1 MTVMGIEPTEIPTV
15 QAADQ
20 QAAQMGK
27 PKNRIESKSIVDI
40 VNTTYPP
47 LMQPVEGLICEGAN
61 LFVGASKI
69 GKSWFVLNMC
79 MAVAAG
85 KPFLNRPTKP
95 GYVLYLALE
104 DTFSSLKGRT
114 VEIKKTLDIDLS
126 PMFHSRTEAP
136 TVKEGLLDSL
146 QDWITEHQPCRM
158 IVIDTMQMVRGEMP
172 RSGSVY
178 ALDNEFIK
186 PFKDLAQ
193 KNHVAIVLTHH
204 TNKSK
209 DTGDPF
215 DRINGSTGLM
225 GKADN
230 IILLTRKRG
239 STDGAMHHE
248 SRVIRHI
255 DDTVMS
261 FDNGIWIAVSA
272 DADAYIERRQYN
284 SDPVVHL
291 IKDLLRDH
299 PHGVRISYVD
309 ALRESM
315 TRYNAYVAETPRAL
329 GVKVKK
335 IIDDLLFFDN
345 ISVETGISLGGES
358 KGLAIAPRL
367 KVIEN
372 PTEQMPI

>member
-1 MTVMGIEPTEIPTV
+1 
-15 QAADQ
+15 
-20 QAAQMGK
+20 
-27 PKNRIESKSIVDI
+27 
-40 VNTTYPP
+40 
-47 LMQPVEGLICEGAN
+47 MQPVEGLICEGAN

-85 KPFLNRPTKP
+85 KPFLNRPTNQ

-126 PMFHSRTEAP
+126 PMFQSQTEAP

-272 DADAYIERRQYN
+272 DADAYIERRRVRQRSHSA
-284 SDPVVHL
+284 SDQ
-291 IKDLLRDH
+291 R
-299 PHGVRISYVD
+299 
-309 ALRESM
+309 
-315 TRYNAYVAETPRAL
+315 
-329 GVKVKK
+329 
-335 IIDDLLFFDN
+335 
-345 ISVETGISLGGES
+345 
-358 KGLAIAPRL
+358 LAA
-367 KVIEN
+367 
-372 PTEQMPI
+372 